1 MKDKNMAKHEI
12 FYAVCDLFNEG
23 EVEVNKEIANK
34 VVEVAIELFPEF
46 KMTCEEK
53 TETNSIKVE
62 NFKDA
67 K

>member
-1 MKDKNMAKHEI
+1 MAKHEI

-23 EVEVNKEIANK
+23 EVEVKKEIANK

-46 KMTCEEK
+46 RMTYAEK
-53 TETNSIKVE
+53 KDTYNIKVE